1 MNYGEEIGNFM
12 FGNLFGTP
20 KYFNQKPWDV
30 AMSTRL
36 RKEYEVFE
44 QKVLQDFPNEI
55 LQDIYNEGREF
66 EYYIFTRKNIL
77 DGPVMF
83 NDN

>member
-1 MNYGEEIGNFM
+1 MNYGEEIGNLI

-36 RKEYEVFE
+36 RQEYEEFE
-44 QKVLQDFPNEI
+44 QKVLQDFHNEV
-55 LQDIYNEGREF
+55 LQDVYNEGREL
-66 EYYIFTRKNIL
+66 EYYILTRKNIL
-77 DGPVMF
+77 DGPVINF
-83 NDN
+83 Y

>member
-1 MNYGEEIGNFM
+1 MINGQESNHLM
-12 FGNLFGTP
+12 FEKLFGTP

-44 QKVLQDFPNEI
+44 QKVLQDFPNEV

-77 DGPVMF
+77 DGPIMF

>member
-1 MNYGEEIGNFM
+1 MLKNQEISHLM
-12 FGNLFGTP
+12 FEKLFGTP
-20 KYFNQKPWDV
+20 KYFNQRPWDV

-36 RKEYEVFE
+36 RKEYEEFE

-66 EYYIFTRKNIL
+66 EYFIITRKNIL

-83 NDN
+83 YDN

>member
-1 MNYGEEIGNFM
+1 MDQTI
-12 FGNLFGTP
+12 LD
-20 KYFNQKPWDV
+20 PWDV

-36 RKEYEVFE
+36 RKEYEVIE

-77 DGPVMF
+77 DGPVI
-83 NDN
+83 

>member
-1 MNYGEEIGNFM
+1 MNYGEEIGNLM
-12 FGNLFGTP
+12 FENLFGTP

-36 RKEYEVFE
+36 RKEYEEFE

-55 LQDIYNEGREF
+55 LQDIYNDGREF
-66 EYYIFTRKNIL
+66 EYFIITRKNIL
-77 DGPVMF
+77 DGPIMF
-83 NDN
+83 NEN

>member
-1 MNYGEEIGNFM
+1 MNYGKEIGNLM

-20 KYFNQKPWDV
+20 KYFNQRPWDV

-36 RKEYEVFE
+36 RKEYVVFE
-44 QKVLQDFPNEI
+44 QKVLQDFPNEV

>member
-1 MNYGEEIGNFM
+1 MNYGEQTGNLI

-36 RKEYEVFE
+36 RKEYEEFE
-44 QKVLQDFPNEI
+44 QKVLQGV
-55 LQDIYNEGREF
+55 YNEGREF
-66 EYYIFTRKNIL
+66 EYYIFTKKNIL
-77 DGPVMF
+77 DGPVINF
-83 NDN
+83 Y

>member
-1 MNYGEEIGNFM
+1 MNDGEEIGNLM

-20 KYFNQKPWDV
+20 KYFNQRPWDV

-44 QKVLQDFPNEI
+44 QKVLQDFPNEV
-55 LQDIYNEGREF
+55 LQDICNEGREF

>member
-1 MNYGEEIGNFM
+1 MNYGEEIGNLM

-20 KYFNQKPWDV
+20 KYFNQRPWDV

-36 RKEYEVFE
+36 RKEYEEFE

-66 EYYIFTRKNIL
+66 EYFIITRKNIL

-83 NDN
+83 YDN